1 MKNGFTLIEAILTL
15 GVLAAGLLGVLM
27 LYHQN
32 VARSNEMEQTLV
44 ATMLAQEKLEQI
56 IHDKEYQHYAFITPL
71 NYPVTEEL
79 TSEGYPGYSRTITI
93 QEVSDTDLATPR
105 VGSGYKKVTVGVRI
119 PGGDLIQLD
128 TLVTLW
134 GEAI

>member
-15 GVLAAGLLGVLM
+15 GVLAAGLLGVLL

-32 VARSNEMEQTLV
+32 VARSGEMEQTLV
-44 ATMLAQEKLEQI
+44 ATLLAQERLEQI
-56 IHDKEYQHYAFITPL
+56 IHDKKYQGYAFINSS

-79 TSEGYPGYSRTITI
+79 TPEGFPGYLRTLTI
-93 QEVSDTDLATPR
+93 VEVNTTDLTTPR
-105 VGSGYKKVTVGVRI
+105 VGSGYKRVAVGVQI
-119 PGGDLIQLD
+119 PGGDLIQLE

-134 GEAI
+134 GEGT